1 MGAAASFGA
10 DDPAGYT
17 LSDEEVDSIFQQV
30 SSAITPPEGGN
41 ITKEQMIAQMM
52 ERKFNLVQGSFRD
65 YVSGKV
71 PGSPRPPAAEGGA
84 DDELADLPSDGA
96 EGSPAP
102 APAPAPVEQRVSAI
116 QSRMSQLELTKAMS
130 EAGIIHDGNE
140 DQHAVLIEKL
150 FKEIDGIMQ
159 NKKPE
164 IVVEEETKLDWKA
177 LELLGD
183 EKLIT
188 EEKER
193 GVIDV
198 THDGSAP
205 DGGHKSGSKALK
217 LAGETKAV
225 ANKKIRDRLGSDMSH
240 DQMKRQQMQAAAEKK
255 KSEMKE
261 QNTASNTAGK
271 LLGKLVG

>member
-71 PGSPRPPAAEGGA
+71 PGSPRPPAA
-84 DDELADLPSDGA
+84 DELADLPSDGA

-102 APAPAPVEQRVSAI
+102 APALAPVEQRVSAI

-140 DQHAVLIEKL
+140 DQHAVMIEKL

-261 QNTASNTAGK
+261 GASNTAGK